1 VPEVHAVTTDD
12 DVELQLLRY
21 RGGDRGPVV
30 LVHGMGA
37 CSGLFTTDTIDT
49 NLTEYLWEEGFDV
62 WLLDWRG
69 SILIPASNGVFNAD
83 QCASND
89 YPTASRAI
97 MELTGAD
104 GLHWIVHCVG
114 SITFF
119 MSLLGGL
126 EDVKSVVALQ
136 VATHPV
142 PPVATEIKCALHVPA
157 LLQKIGM
164 KALSAHTVGDG
175 FADRAFNEALRLTP
189 LPPGERCSSAVC
201 LRCTFLYS
209 LCWVHANLNA
219 ETHDAMHEMM
229 GVANLEMMKHLAS
242 CAQHK
247 RLVDVHGKD
256 TYLPHF
262 DRLSMP
268 ITLIQGEKNQV
279 WTLDATETT
288 YDALRRQF
296 PDDTERYQRHVIPGY
311 GHLDTVFG
319 KNAVHDTYPKM
330 LDHLVRAGA

>member
-1 VPEVHAVTTDD
+1 VHAVQTDD
-12 DVELQLLRY
+12 GVELQLLRF

-37 CSGLFTTDTIDT
+37 CSRLFTTDTIDT

-69 SILIPASNGVFNAD
+69 SILIPASSGTFDAD
-83 QCASND
+83 ECARYD
-89 YPTASRAI
+89 YPAATRRI

-104 GLHWIVHCVG
+104 GLHWIAHCVG

-126 EDVKSVVALQ
+126 EHVKSVVALQ
-136 VATHPV
+136 VAAHPV
-142 PPVATEIKCALHVPA
+142 PPLSTKIKCGLHVPA
-157 LLQKIGM
+157 VLRALGM
-164 KALSAHTVGDG
+164 EALSAETYGED

-189 LPPGERCSSAVC
+189 LPKGERCSSAVC

-209 LCWVHANLNA
+209 LCWRHENLNT
-219 ETHDAMHEMM
+219 ETHDAIHEMM
-229 GVANLEMMKHLAS
+229 GVANLEMMQHLAA
-242 CAQHK
+242 CASHG
-247 RLVDVHGKD
+247 RLVDVHGDD
-256 TYLPHF
+256 TYLPHL

-268 ITLIQGEKNQV
+268 ITLIQGEDNQV
-279 WTLDATETT
+279 WTLKATETT
-288 YDALRRQF
+288 YDALVDRF
-296 PDDTERYQRHVIPGY
+296 GPDNYRRHVIPDY

-330 LDHLVRAGA
+330 LDHLDRAGA